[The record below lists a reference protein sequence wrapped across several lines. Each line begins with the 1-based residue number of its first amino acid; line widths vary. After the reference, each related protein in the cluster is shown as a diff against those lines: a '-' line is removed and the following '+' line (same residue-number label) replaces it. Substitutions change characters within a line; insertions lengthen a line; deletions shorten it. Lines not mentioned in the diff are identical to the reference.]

1 MIAVPVTGTD
11 TYVNTGYVDFHEAAG
26 IFPRMDDA
34 AFDELVA
41 NIKEHGLLEPIW
53 TLDGKVLDGRHRF
66 WACEKAGV
74 TPTFREWKGD
84 DPIAFVISL
93 NRHRRHLTPS
103 QLGLVAEKVATMRQG
118 ERTDLPQSCG
128 MSQAQAAKLV
138 GVSVRQVQL
147 AGKIRREGTPEDVAA
162 VQAGTKT
169 MNAMVKEI
177 KSRNAPVYDDTIAP
191 SEGMR
196 IARTA
201 MGKLNEIRIDDL
213 ELEQAQAFCKTWIE
227 AFCCRIQK
235 KPKKAVVRK
244 TLKEI
249 EKSKRRAK
257 AQHGRLARWEEQK
270 ADRARMKA
278 MKPGDVTVLCKVC
291 NRIFTSSNPC
301 PDHAAPTTNVAVVP
315 EATS

>member
-26 IFPRMDDA
+26 IFPRMDGA

-118 ERTDLPQSCG
+118 ERTDLPQTCG

-147 AGKIRREGTPEDVAA
+147 AGKILREGTPEDVAA
-162 VQAGTKT
+162 VQAGTRT
-169 MNAMVKEI
+169 INEVLKEI
-177 KSRNAPVYDDTIAP
+177 KSRNAPVHDDTKAP

-196 IARTA
+196 IARSA
-201 MGKLNEIRIDDL
+201 MGRMNEIRNDDL
-213 ELEQAQAFCKTWIE
+213 EREEAYAFCLQWLGTGPLG
-227 AFCCRIQK
+227 AA
-235 KPKKAVVRK
+235 PKA
-244 TLKEI
+244 
-249 EKSKRRAK
+249 KSKGATLYQALDEARKWNVKWR
-257 AQHGRLARWEEQK
+257 HISVLA
-270 ADRARMKA
+270 
-278 MKPGDVTVLCKVC
+278 PVC
-291 NRIFTSSNPC
+291 NAITELLERQRTLDSKRAS
-301 PDHAAPTTNVAVVP
+301 
-315 EATS
+315 